1 MASIDAK
8 SLRTQAPE
16 RISAAFADRTLL
28 KQASVHEAIVF
39 ALREIE
45 AGRLRVAT
53 TAASEHGPWVDP
65 HAARMVM
72 DGDLREW
79 QVHAWVKQAILLAL
93 AWRTPKLLGGFDE
106 QELKVTKSS
115 ADQDQGRV
123 HRDRMVFFDKLD
135 TRSDLAEA
143 GVRVVP
149 PGVVREGAYVAR
161 GCIIMPGYVNIGAYV
176 GEGTMVDTWATV
188 GSCAQIGARV
198 HLAGGVGIGGVLEP
212 PGARPV
218 MVGDD
223 AFIGS
228 RCIVVEGAV
237 VSARAILG
245 AGVCLTATTPVY
257 DVTTSE
263 RQEFRGFVPAGAIVA
278 PGTREK
284 DFPGGRVALNCGYI
298 IGYRNEGTDARVA
311 INDTLREYG
320 ISL

>member
-1 MASIDAK
+1 MASIDSK
-8 SLRTQAPE
+8 SLRTDAPQ
-16 RISAAFADRTLL
+16 RIAEAYADRSLL
-28 KQASVHEAIVF
+28 KQATVQEAIVF
-39 ALREIE
+39 VLRELE

-53 TAASEHGPWVDP
+53 AVSGEQGPWVDP
-65 HAARMVM
+65 TQRMIM

-79 QVHAWVKQAILLAL
+79 HVHAWVKQAILLAL
-93 AWRTPKLLGGFDE
+93 AWRTPQLLGAHGRG
-106 QELKVTKSS
+106 QQNTLAS
-115 ADQDQGRV
+115 AGREQGRV
-123 HRDRMVFFDKLD
+123 HADHMVFFDKLD
-135 TRSDLAEA
+135 TRSDLAEG

-149 PGVVREGAYVAR
+149 PGVVREGAFVAR
-161 GCIIMPGYVNIGAYV
+161 GCIVMPGYVNIGAHV

-257 DVTTSE
+257 DVTTPE
-263 RQEFRGFVPAGAIVA
+263 RQEFRGYVPAGAIIA

-284 DFPGGRVALNCGYI
+284 EFPGGRVALNCGYI